1 MKFHEFHENSY
12 AKLLH
17 EFHEIHEICTLLHL
31 FGWIVEFSG
40 KKGKSGNREI
50 SWTDIYESF
59 IYITKREI
67 SWNSLSLIS
76 GLFLDLGML
85 PGYNLDL

>member
-50 SWTDIYESF
+50 S
-59 IYITKREI
+59 
-67 SWNSLSLIS
+67 
-76 GLFLDLGML
+76 
-85 PGYNLDL
+85 